1 MELLLA
7 YVHSS
12 LTKESD
18 VGLETF
24 HRIMQLKL
32 QWGNLFKPN
41 MARPA
46 SLTPLHIAV
55 NMKGVEDVVDA
66 LTNDA
71 CQVLQ
76 CDANDPNCVPMS
88 YIIGFN

>member
-1 MELLLA
+1 MLA

-18 VGLETF
+18 VRLETF
-24 HRIMQLKL
+24 HKIMQLKL
-32 QWGNLFKPN
+32 QRGNLFKPN

-46 SLTPLHIAV
+46 DLTPLHIAV

-66 LTNDA
+66 LTSHT
-71 CQVLQ
+71 
-76 CDANDPNCVPMS
+76 M
-88 YIIGFN
+88 